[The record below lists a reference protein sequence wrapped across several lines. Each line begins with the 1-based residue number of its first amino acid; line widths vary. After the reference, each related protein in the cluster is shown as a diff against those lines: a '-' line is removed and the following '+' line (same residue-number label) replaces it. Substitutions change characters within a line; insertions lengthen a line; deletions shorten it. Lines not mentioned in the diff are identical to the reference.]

1 MSRKAHSYLGVF
13 LMVVGVAFVVHY
25 GYGVVYSHFHQDR
38 LMREAQASWENP
50 VVVMEDRPIK
60 PPRPSAE
67 EPEEPEEPED
77 EVLPADDGPFII
89 IIPKLE
95 IEAVVLEGVD
105 LDTLAQGPGFYPDNP
120 RPGREGNV
128 AVAGHRTTYGAWFR
142 NVDRLEEGDEII
154 FSSPVAEYRYLV
166 EQVYPVASNAW
177 EVVDPTE
184 EPKLTL
190 TTCHPPGSARQ
201 RLVVRAALDDV
212 KME

>member
-1 MSRKAHSYLGVF
+1 MRRKTLSYLGVI
-13 LMVVGVAFVVHY
+13 LMVVGLALVVHY
-25 GYGVVYSHFHQDR
+25 GYGVVYARFHQDR

-50 VVVMEDRPIK
+50 VVSMEDRPIT
-60 PPRPSAE
+60 PPRPSVDEAE
-67 EPEEPEEPED
+67 EPEEE

-89 IIPKLE
+89 LIPKIE
-95 IEAVVLEGVD
+95 IEAVVLDGVD

-120 RPGREGNV
+120 RPGADGNV

-142 NVDRLEEGDEII
+142 NVDQLEEGDEIV

-166 EQVYPVASNAW
+166 EDVYPVASNAW

-190 TTCHPPGSARQ
+190 TTCHPPGSASQ
-201 RLVVRAALDDV
+201 RLVVRAGLDGV
-212 KME
+212 ERK